1 MRARVIA
8 QWLHESRSIIPYC
21 LPGAGSLVTVAG

>member
-8 QWLHESRSIIPYC
+8 QWLHESRSIIPHSP
-21 LPGAGSLVTVAG
+21 PGAGFLVTVAG